1 MGTTVRDIA
10 RVARVSIGT
19 VSRAL
24 KNQPGLSETTR
35 RRVLT
40 VASQLGYDHSN
51 LRRSRIRRVTFVVAR
66 NYGNFASSAFI
77 EDLQDAIERVGRGL
91 GITTSMLAFDPTE
104 DLLDQLRRHAPD
116 ALAIS
121 GLIEPAHLHKL
132 AMLNRPMVLVDL
144 WAPEFRCVNIDNLL
158 GAQLAMGHL
167 FDRGCRRVAFIGGPP
182 AHHGIAQ
189 RALGFRQAYFEAG
202 MTFDPALEVTIPP
215 GVDAQAGAAAAMEH
229 LLERA
234 LPPDGVFAFNDVAAL
249 AAMRVCERRGIVV
262 PSQMA
267 IVGFEDSIAAR
278 ESSLTTVTVD
288 KDRLGETAVELLLNT
303 DITPRNVLEP
313 VRLVERE
320 STLGRESY
328 LRMGT
333 EYSSS

>member
-51 LRRSRIRRVTFVVAR
+51 LRRSRIRRVTLLVAR
-66 NYGNFASSAFI
+66 DYAHFASPVFV
-77 EDLQDAIERVGRGL
+77 EDLQDAVERTGRGV
-91 GITTSMLAFDPTE
+91 GVTTTLLAFDPTE

-121 GLIEPAHLHKL
+121 GLIAPAHLHKL
-132 AMLNRPMVLVDL
+132 ATLNRPSVLVDL

-158 GAQLAMGHL
+158 GAQLAMNHL
-167 FDRGCRRVAFIGGPP
+167 FARGCRRIAFIGGSP

-202 MTFDPALEVTIPP
+202 MTFDPALEVTIPA
-215 GVDAQAGAAAAMEH
+215 GVEAHVGAAVAMEH
-229 LLERA
+229 LLEQA
-234 LPPDGVFAFNDVAAL
+234 APPDAVFTFNDVAAL
-249 AAMRVCERRGIVV
+249 AAMRVCERRGIAV
-262 PSQMA
+262 PEELA
-267 IVGFEDSIAAR
+267 IVGFEDCAAAR
-278 ESSLTTVTVD
+278 EASLTTVTVD
-288 KDRLGETAVELLLNT
+288 RDRLGETAVDLLLNT
-303 DITPRNVLEP
+303 DLTPRNVLEP
-313 VRLVERE
+313 VRLAERE
-320 STLGRESY
+320 STLGRERY
-328 LRMGT
+328 LRAAT
-333 EYSSS
+333 